1 MLTPT
6 QSRGLA
12 LARGFIVFVM
22 PAVHSVM
29 LYSSEEVKL
38 GWLGS
43 ILGFL
48 AEGPGAQ
55 LFMFLMG
62 IFIVLGRPKTARQ
75 ILVRSLLIGGLGYLL
90 NLFRLVVPYYLNLL
104 PADYIASLIISPD
117 SPVGWQLFIIG
128 DILQFASLA
137 YLFCALLYK
146 YFAHIVILILVTSL
160 VWWISPCVWSANKL
174 SGFLI
179 FQLFAGLPPK
189 AFFPLFPWL
198 FFPLLGLLFGRLL
211 QLYVPV
217 KFLRAMILTGIS
229 LLILGKLITFAEPV
243 EWNSNFYRQ
252 GRGGTLW
259 HGGIAL
265 LWTALFMGVA
275 QLKTTNPFFRLL
287 DFVSRHITIIYVL
300 QWIIIM
306 WMFRLFGYNS
316 LTLFP
321 SLFALLVTST
331 LSFTLAWLFTRKT
344 HQKKHSH
351 EI

>member
-6 QSRGLA
+6 QSRGFS

-38 GWLGS
+38 GWLGA

-62 IFIVLGRPKTARQ
+62 LFIVLSRPKTVRQ
-75 ILVRSLLIGGLGYLL
+75 ILIRSLLIGGLGYLL
-90 NLFRLVVPYYLNLL
+90 NLFRLVLPYYLNLL
-104 PADYIASLIISPD
+104 PADYITSLTISRD
-117 SPVGWQLFIIG
+117 LAAGWQLLMIA

-146 YFAHIVILILVTSL
+146 YIPHIVVLILVMIV
-160 VWWISPCVWSANKL
+160 VWWISPYVWQVNKL
-174 SGFLI
+174 SGFLV

-198 FFPLLGLLFGRLL
+198 FFPLLGLVLGRLL
-211 QLYVPV
+211 QLYSSA
-217 KFLRAMILTGIS
+217 KFLRIMIVTGIS
-229 LLILGKLITFAEPV
+229 MLLLGKLITIAEPA
-243 EWNSNFYRQ
+243 EWNNNFYRQ
-252 GRGGTLW
+252 GRGGTLL

-265 LWTALFMGVA
+265 LWTVLFMGVA
-275 QLKTTNPFFRLL
+275 QFKTSNLFFKLL
-287 DFVSRHITIIYVL
+287 DFVSRHITMIYVL
-300 QWIIIM
+300 QWLVIM
-306 WMFRLFGYNS
+306 WMFRLFGYNK
-316 LTLFP
+316 LALGP
-321 SLFALLVTST
+321 SLFAVLVTSI
-331 LSFTLAWLFTRKT
+331 LSFSLAWLFTLKPSL
-344 HQKKHSH
+344 KKRQL
-351 EI
+351 